1 MRILRK
7 ESMNNVKALVRK
19 EIKDTNN
26 KLQKDYNN
34 RYQYKEAI
42 QNLKLKICLFVVFF
56 YFHTQF

>member
-1 MRILRK
+1 
-7 ESMNNVKALVRK
+7 MNNVKALVRK